1 MKKTNVYDRWM
12 KFFQSRV
19 FDLEMIK
26 FKVQEKLFPNYDKFI
41 EKRTKKRVNKEL
53 NKDETEEKKMQLSN
67 SVKYFILDLRKEKY
81 RRENMNYHLDI
92 DYPEKTLLWLNE
104 NKDIHK
110 RGLKGN
116 FIKIPI
122 IIILLIGCNMSIF
135 SNFNAFV
142 SVISTLG
149 LIVESLSI
157 FVNVNCI
164 LLQNYNIKRVNKYI
178 EGPYQKRK
186 KRLQKRA
193 EEYHGVTSV
202 ISKKV
207 QEGDDIPSIDEVI
220 AGLQTS
226 AQAKQLLELIKKEVS
241 YRDSSLSQ
249 RRGVKTKSL

>member
-26 FKVQEKLFPNYDKFI
+26 FKVQDRLVPNYDRFV
-41 EKRTKKRVNKEL
+41 EKRIKKGL
-53 NKDETEEKKMQLSN
+53 NKKLEKAKTEDERLLDVNCTKFS
-67 SVKYFILDLRKEKY
+67 ILEIRKEKH
-81 RRENMNYHLDI
+81 RKENMNYHLDI
-92 DYPEKTLLWLNE
+92 DNPEKTLFWLNK

-110 RGLKGN
+110 RGLKKN

-122 IIILLIGCNMSIF
+122 IIILLIGSNMSIF

-142 SVISTLG
+142 SVISILG
-149 LIVESLSI
+149 LIVESLSTFI
-157 FVNVNCI
+157 NANCI

-193 EEYHGVTSV
+193 EEYHEVTSIV
-202 ISKKV
+202 SRKV
-207 QEGDDIPSIDEVI
+207 QEGDNIPSIDEVL
-220 AGLQTS
+220 AGIQTS
-226 AQAKQLLELIKKEVS
+226 AQAKLLLDLVKKEIS

-249 RRGVKTKSL
+249 RMGVKTKSL

>member
-1 MKKTNVYDRWM
+1 MKKTNIYDKWM

-41 EKRTKKRVNKEL
+41 EKRIKKRVNKEL
-53 NKDETEEKKMQLSN
+53 NKDETEEEKAQLSN

-122 IIILLIGCNMSIF
+122 LIALLVGSNLSIF
-135 SNFNAFV
+135 GGVSAFV
-142 SVISTLG
+142 NVISILG
-149 LIVESLSI
+149 LIGQSFSTFI
-157 FVNVNCI
+157 NINCI
-164 LLQNYNIKRVNKYI
+164 LLQNYNIKRVNRYI

-186 KRLQKRA
+186 LRLQKKA
-193 EEYHGVTSV
+193 QEYREVTSV
-202 ISKKV
+202 VSKKV
-207 QEGDDIPSIDEVI
+207 REGEDIPSIDEVLASI
-220 AGLQTS
+220 QTS
-226 AQAKQLLELIKKEVS
+226 SQAKQLLELVKKEMS

-249 RRGVKTKSL
+249 KQLVKTKSL